1 MPSFVDQYK
10 TIFLGVVS
18 HKFVL
23 KSSKI
28 LNRIFWVTEYLFKDL
43 ECKIWS
49 TNTKPFFWKS
59 ETKLQTLEKLS
70 PYIGV
75 SYKFAFKTLNT
86 LNRILWPLEYWFRA
100 LECKFFR
107 QIKNYV
113 FGRARQTWYSPKTFS
128 YIGVSNLLSDWIFVQ
143 GFRMQNLVNEYKT
156 IFLEKRDKASN
167 SRETFSLYWSFLKIC
182 FQDSQHPK
190 SNLLAYGILVQVLRM
205 PNLVDEY
212 KSIFLR
218 KRDKLWHSSK
228 SFSLYWRSP

>member
-75 SYKFAFKTLNT
+75 SKKFAFKTLNT
-86 LNRILWPLEYWFRA
+86 LNRIFWPMEYWFKSWECQIWSTNTKAFFWESETNFGTLQKVSPYTGGSHKFISKSPQDINQIFWVIKYWFKA
-100 LECKFFR
+100 LECQIWTTNTKPFFWVSEAKLETL
-107 QIKNYV
+107 QE
-113 FGRARQTWYSPKTFS
+113 FS
-128 YIGVSNLLSDWIFVQ
+128 SSIGVSYKFLLKSV
-143 GFRMQNLVNEYKT
+143 KT
-156 IFLEKRDKASN
+156 
-167 SRETFSLYWSFLKIC
+167 
-182 FQDSQHPK
+182 
-190 SNLLAYGILVQVLRM
+190 
-205 PNLVDEY
+205 
-212 KSIFLR
+212 
-218 KRDKLWHSSK
+218 
-228 SFSLYWRSP
+228 